1 MHEHALQCINEY
13 FVAYQLQ
20 LEEIVKEVE
29 ICLPNKLCEHCD
41 EIEKRSLAHCKTSWW
56 KKCYDAA
63 VQNDFP
69 GFLSSTAAFEYI
81 NIAVEN
87 EIIKPILNETILK
100 KKIQKIEE
108 KRRTDIH
115 EYLLDLQAN
124 LPEINQKIKKSFQK
138 WLKKNQKVFIS
149 KVNSYHSFAVQ
160 TLDQPYVAYKLARE
174 FAPLFAQIEC
184 CLVSNLDLAQHY
196 GQPLTIER
204 DTALD
209 TCGFFTIYPA
219 SWDSEQNLVVKELK
233 NPSHDRN
240 IAYLETHFHRTVTHL
255 QIQHLVPLIYL
266 YETVK
271 DPQQFAIVL
280 KRYSKSLYSYLM
292 DHINEVTIGK
302 AIQIALD
309 IAQVIVHMHAYEL
322 VHCDVKVKNILLDT
336 NDQVFLADFGTCQHG
351 TENSTFIGSR
361 PFAPE
366 ITQSDRQYSY
376 QGAAVDVSCLGVL
389 MYVVAPKDVFHEPQ
403 TLTEI
408 DINTLD

>member
-1 MHEHALQCINEY
+1 MAAYRKVMMNNENY
-13 FVAYQLQ
+13 GSFYSRS
-20 LEEIVKEVE
+20 
-29 ICLPNKLCEHCD
+29 LCERG
-41 EIEKRSLAHCKTSWW
+41 KKTALTVVSPS
-56 KKCYDAA
+56 
-63 VQNDFP
+63 VL
-69 GFLSSTAAFEYI
+69 LSGL
-81 NIAVEN
+81 
-87 EIIKPILNETILK
+87 LNSVFK
-100 KKIQKIEE
+100 KKLSKNSAGSRIQKIEE